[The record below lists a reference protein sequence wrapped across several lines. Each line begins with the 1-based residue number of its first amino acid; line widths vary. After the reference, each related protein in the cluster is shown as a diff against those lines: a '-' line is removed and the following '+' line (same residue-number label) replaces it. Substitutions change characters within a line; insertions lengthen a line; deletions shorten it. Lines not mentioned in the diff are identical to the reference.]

1 MYQPVNCSRK
11 KLGPEISKMTSPE
24 TQLLSTARFDVVE
37 VPAIVGEPNGKM
49 RQIVRHPG
57 AVTIIPLVDKDHVCL
72 IKNYRVSVDKVLI
85 ELPAGTREPAEEA
98 SITAERELIEET
110 GYRCDKLELLH
121 RFLLSPGILDEQ
133 MYLYVATGL
142 TAGPPAR
149 EEGEKIDNLVVT
161 WQQAINWVFS
171 GEIEDAKTISGLL
184 MFDHLRKNR

>member
-1 MYQPVNCSRK
+1 
-11 KLGPEISKMTSPE
+11 
-24 TQLLSTARFDVVE
+24 
-37 VPAIVGEPNGKM
+37 
-49 RQIVRHPG
+49 
-57 AVTIIPLVDKDHVCL
+57 
-72 IKNYRVSVDKVLI
+72 
-85 ELPAGTREPAEEA
+85 
-98 SITAERELIEET
+98 
-110 GYRCDKLELLH
+110 LLH

-149 EEGEKIDNLVVT
+149 EEGEEIDNLVVT